1 MVLCRQKRN
10 ERGKA
15 RGFSL
20 NSCHIGLR
28 LHLHARLS
36 CVRLAGGPV
45 RKNCADVR
53 KERVS
58 GWKWRGRPHLSAGAA
73 WLKLISRLFLSQG
86 HSLWKNLKSCECFS
100 RLFLCWLCHR
110 TGGKSVS
117 SIGGLHTVS
126 YDVYLALLC
135 VSLLS
140 FVHVPTQ
147 AQRTSSHRWGV

>member
-1 MVLCRQKRN
+1 M
-10 ERGKA
+10 
-15 RGFSL
+15 

-53 KERVS
+53 KERRVS

-73 WLKLISRLFLSQG
+73 WLTLISRPFLSQG
-86 HSLWKNLKSCECFS
+86 HNLWKNVKSCECFS
-100 RLFLCWLCHR
+100 RLFLCWFCHS
-110 TGGKSVS
+110 TLGGGGSVS
-117 SIGGLHTVS
+117 SIRGLHTVS
-126 YDVYLALLC
+126 YVYLALLC

-140 FVHVPTQ
+140 FARVVTQ
-147 AQRTSSHRWGV
+147 ARRTSHTDKGVCVSEWFCFGQLA